1 LLPDDGGNDPQGST
15 DPDSEPLTAGP
26 TAPLARSWSAARI
39 ESGGAIWL
47 RDRREVPVGI
57 LDDLKGKA
65 QRLVNGNE
73 QAIKDGIEKAGDFV
87 DSKTGGKYADKV
99 DSVQQGA
106 AGLVDKVDGKP
117 DTAPV
122 ADEPPVAG
130 EPPAAREP
138 RQQGL

>member
-1 LLPDDGGNDPQGST
+1 MGL
-15 DPDSEPLTAGP
+15 
-26 TAPLARSWSAARI
+26 
-39 ESGGAIWL
+39 
-47 RDRREVPVGI
+47 

-65 QRLVNGNE
+65 QHLIGGNE

-99 DSVQQGA
+99 DSVQRGA
-106 AGLVDKVDGKP
+106 SDFVDNASGQPETDP
-117 DTAPV
+117 TAEPHV

-130 EPPAAREP
+130 EP